1 MIKGKVICVNDNEIL
16 VSNGYVLSDGH
27 NHYRLI
33 DKKYGFLSRF
43 KLTRR
48 LLRAEITSF
57 YTLSDGTQL
66 ALAKKGIFRRRKDE
80 KDFIKICP
88 IPRGSKPL
96 NLCIPPSGNIYFGEY
111 FQNVDNL
118 PIHIYKL
125 IVEDGSL
132 EKVYTFSQG
141 EINHIHGLFFDKY
154 TNRIWVVTGD
164 AEHECI
170 IGYTEDEFNS
180 FVEVFRGGQEYRCC
194 QMFFYEDYI
203 IYCTDSE
210 FIENSVKCID
220 RKTQEIRVICN
231 VTGSVIKGG
240 QNGNFS
246 YFSTNVEPSQVNM
259 DKKAHLWVSKDGLH
273 WEEKYSAEKDIYPAI
288 FQFGSFEFPY
298 YKTPIENRLYFS
310 GRAVKGL
317 DGNSTFIEI

>member
-66 ALAKKGIFRRRKDE
+66 ALAKKGIFRRWKDE

-125 IVEDGSL
+125 NVEDGSL

-154 TNRIWVVTGD
+154 TNRIWAVTGD

-170 IGYTEDEFNS
+170 IGYTEDELKELGDISDEEIKEINKQIS
-180 FVEVFRGGQEYRCC
+180 ENIDIVEEGEEQEEVLTCPEC
-194 QMFFYEDYI
+194 GHP
-203 IYCTDSE
+203 
-210 FIENSVKCID
+210 ID
-220 RKTQEIRVICN
+220 ESMTECPNCHV
-231 VTGSVIKGG
+231 
-240 QNGNFS
+240 
-246 YFSTNVEPSQVNM
+246 
-259 DKKAHLWVSKDGLH
+259 GL
-273 WEEKYSAEKDIYPAI
+273 
-288 FQFGSFEFPY
+288 SFEV
-298 YKTPIENRLYFS
+298 E
-310 GRAVKGL
+310 
-317 DGNSTFIEI
+317 E